1 MKLVLLHGPIAS
13 GKLTVARA
21 LAARTGF
28 ALFHN
33 HLVVDAVAA
42 LFPFG
47 SEPFRRLRE
56 EMWIKLLGEAA
67 HAGRDTI
74 FTFAPESTV
83 HPAFIPHLI
92 AQIEKLNGTVL
103 TVRLTVDP
111 LEQERRIAAPDRAAF
126 GKLHDLDLLRSLR
139 ADMAACEDAMPT
151 AALTIDTG
159 RNSAEAAAGQIVAL
173 LSNA

>member
-1 MKLVLLHGPIAS
+1 MKLVLLHGPVAS

-33 HLVVDAVAA
+33 HLVVDTVGA

-47 SEPFRRLRE
+47 SEHFRRLRE

-74 FTFAPESTV
+74 FTFAPEPTV

-92 AQIEKLNGTVL
+92 TQIEKLDGTVVS
-103 TVRLTVDP
+103 VRLTVEP

-126 GKLHDLDLLRSLR
+126 GKLRDLELLRSLR
-139 ADMAACEDAMPT
+139 HDMMACENAMPP

-159 RNSAEAAAGQIVAL
+159 RISAESAAGHIVAV
-173 LSNA
+173 LSDA